1 MTAVHLKNNQQEGY
15 PVTYVAGAAVIA
27 FLFAYLFF

>member
-1 MTAVHLKNNQQEGY
+1 MTAVHLNPTEQVY
-15 PVTYVAGAAVIA
+15 ALSYVVGAALIS

>member
-1 MTAVHLKNNQQEGY
+1 MTAVHLKSNQQEGY
-15 PVTYVAGAAVIA
+15 PVTYVAGAAIIA